1 MDIRLWRS
9 IVRQRT
15 LRALTSKEKKIR
27 QRGGKPKYKH
37 LAHKSFNLF
46 EVIAPYKIIL
56 AKEIEYEFVA
66 FKEELEEKAKLAA
79 LKSKSPE
86 TKFSGH

>member
-37 LAHKSFNLF
+37 AHKSFNLF
-46 EVIAPYKIIL
+46 
-56 AKEIEYEFVA
+56 
-66 FKEELEEKAKLAA
+66 
-79 LKSKSPE
+79 
-86 TKFSGH
+86 

>member
-46 EVIAPYKIIL
+46 EVIAPI
-56 AKEIEYEFVA
+56 
-66 FKEELEEKAKLAA
+66 KL
-79 LKSKSPE
+79 
-86 TKFSGH
+86 F

>member
-37 LAHKSFNLF
+37 LAHKSFNLLRLSPH
-46 EVIAPYKIIL
+46 I
-56 AKEIEYEFVA
+56 
-66 FKEELEEKAKLAA
+66 KL
-79 LKSKSPE
+79 
-86 TKFSGH
+86 F